1 MVGAADRREL
11 NAWDCFVT
19 WGYGGLNVA
28 ALMAACPAPIFL
40 HISGQV
46 WLARRTKKGRANGC
60 WTAFMSQEVTVESL
74 RISAAQHF
82 ASSKTLATQSRRSLA
97 SIG

>member
-46 WLARRTKKGRANGC
+46 WLARRTKKRPFQRMLDGLY
-60 WTAFMSQEVTVESL
+60 V
-74 RISAAQHF
+74 
-82 ASSKTLATQSRRSLA
+82 SRSY
-97 SIG
+97 G